1 MTPTDDTYRLT
12 ADTVLIVGAGLAG
25 LYCALRLRRPSL
37 VISTDTP
44 GRGGSSVSAQG
55 GIAAAL
61 APDDTP
67 SLHAADTIAAGAGLS
82 DPAAVRVLTEEGP
95 SHIAALG
102 ALGVPFDRDANGILQ
117 LGLEA
122 AHSRPRVAR
131 VRGDLAGRE
140 IMKAVGRAAIRSDR
154 VTLKT
159 GLTAQALVRC
169 ENGRVGGVRT
179 LDSDGRAVEILAS
192 ETILATGGVGGVY
205 AVTTNPPSALGDG
218 VAMAAVAGA
227 TIADPEFVQF
237 HPTAIDVG
245 RDPAP
250 LATEALRGEGA
261 RLVDTQG
268 RPLVDDPAGDLAAR
282 DIVARAVHNA
292 ITQQRG
298 AFLDASRTV
307 GAAFPRLFP
316 TVFEACRQAGL
327 DPRSAPIPVAPAAHY
342 HMGGV
347 ATDLTGR
354 TNLPG
359 LWALGEAASTG
370 VHGANRLASNSL
382 LEAVV
387 FAARA
392 AEMLD
397 QLAGSDVIATVP
409 EPTPTPLRSDGLVT
423 LRRAMGRH
431 AGVLRTSDDLK
442 SLIATIDELEAT
454 DGRSTAVVTA
464 RVIATSALG
473 RVESRGAHFR
483 VDAPQRST
491 VSERTFFSLVDAR

>member
-1 MTPTDDTYRLT
+1 
-12 ADTVLIVGAGLAG
+12 
-25 LYCALRLRRPSL
+25 
-37 VISTDTP
+37 
-44 GRGGSSVSAQG
+44 
-55 GIAAAL
+55 
-61 APDDTP
+61 
-67 SLHAADTIAAGAGLS
+67 
-82 DPAAVRVLTEEGP
+82 
-95 SHIAALG
+95 
-102 ALGVPFDRDANGILQ
+102 
-117 LGLEA
+117 
-122 AHSRPRVAR
+122 
-131 VRGDLAGRE
+131 
-140 IMKAVGRAAIRSDR
+140 MKAVGRAAIRSDR

-261 RLVDTQG
+261 RLVDAQG

-347 ATDLTGR
+347 ATDLFGR
-354 TNLPG
+354 
-359 LWALGEAASTG
+359 
-370 VHGANRLASNSL
+370 
-382 LEAVV
+382 
-387 FAARA
+387 AARICQVSGRLVKPHPPVCTA
-392 AEMLD
+392 RTVLPPTRYWK
-397 QLAGSDVIATVP
+397 QLCLQPARQRNSTSWRV
-409 EPTPTPLRSDGLVT
+409 
-423 LRRAMGRH
+423 
-431 AGVLRTSDDLK
+431 RTSSRPCLNPPRP
-442 SLIATIDELEAT
+442 
-454 DGRSTAVVTA
+454 RS
-464 RVIATSALG
+464 G
-473 RVESRGAHFR
+473 PMGW
-483 VDAPQRST
+483 
-491 VSERTFFSLVDAR
+491 